1 MQAQGGTPRLPC
13 VLLRPCLAERGLA
26 MKLREVLAAVGGIV
40 VHGEAD
46 VQVQYGLSADLMSD
60 VLRFGREGMLLIT
73 GLTNPQ
79 VVRTAEMIGL
89 PALLFVRAKLPP
101 PETVQL
107 AREAHVSLLA
117 TRFTM
122 YEASGLLFKAGL
134 AGIGPCGGFVQ
145 TDAR

>member
-1 MQAQGGTPRLPC
+1 MRLQDVLTAVEGT
-13 VLLRPCLAERGLA
+13 V
-26 MKLREVLAAVGGIV
+26 I
-40 VHGEAD
+40 HQEAD
-46 VQVQYGLSADLMSD
+46 VQVRNGLSADLMSD

-101 PETVQL
+101 PETIKL
-107 AREAHVSLLA
+107 AKEAHVSLLA

-134 AGIGPCGGFVQ
+134 AGIGTCGDLVQ

>member
-1 MQAQGGTPRLPC
+1 MRLRD
-13 VLLRPCLAERGLA
+13 VLT
-26 MKLREVLAAVGGIV
+26 AVEGIV
-40 VHGEAD
+40 VHQGAD
-46 VQVQYGLSADLMSD
+46 MDVRCGLSADLMSD

-89 PALLFVRAKLPP
+89 PALLFVRSKLPP
-101 PETVQL
+101 PETIQL
-107 AREAHVSLLA
+107 ARETGISLLA

-134 AGIGPCGGFVQ
+134 VGIGTCGDFAQ
-145 TDAR
+145 TNAR